1 MNRTMLS
8 WGLITDVGRV
18 RKVNQDAVNA
28 NGSLFVV
35 ADGMG
40 GHQGGE
46 EASRIAVG
54 AISMAESVDSIEELK
69 ETVITANRLIRAKGA
84 AVPELVGMGT
94 TVVAMCVLPAE
105 LTDGSLHL
113 GAANVGDSRLYRF
126 EDGTLEQV
134 SLDHSLVGELERAG
148 QITSAEAAR
157 HPQRNVVTRALGADD
172 DVEVDTW
179 TIPARVGQRYLLCS
193 DGLVNEV
200 SDEQIRKELETVA
213 DPAKAA
219 ANLCKAAN
227 LSGGRDNITIL
238 ILDIHSDDSDSDD
251 TASDDSASGDSA
263 SDDA

>member
-1 MNRTMLS
+1 
-8 WGLITDVGRV
+8 
-18 RKVNQDAVNA
+18 
-28 NGSLFVV
+28 
-35 ADGMG
+35 MG

-54 AISMAESVDSIEELK
+54 AISEVGSVDTVEELAAAVTK
-69 ETVITANRLIRAKGA
+69 ANELIRAKGA

-105 LTDGSLHL
+105 ATDGALHL

-126 EDGTLEQV
+126 ENDVLEQV

-148 QITSAEAAR
+148 QITADEASR

-179 TIPARVGQRYLLCS
+179 IIPARHGQRYLLCS

-200 SDEQIRKELETVA
+200 SDNEIRKELATVA
-213 DPAKAA
+213 DPAEAATNLVDA
-219 ANLCKAAN
+219 ANR
-227 LSGGRDNITIL
+227 SGGRDNITVL
-238 ILDIHSDDSDSDD
+238 ILDVSDD
-251 TASDDSASGDSA
+251 T
-263 SDDA
+263 